1 MLKSVSICAALI
13 LAVAAFADSAEA
25 RQGGFS
31 GARAMS
37 IAGPGRMGM
46 APARYGT
53 LGNRG
58 IYRAG
63 VAPGTLGNRGIYRT
77 AGTYGQWQGRGNWS
91 GGKWAGGT
99 WQGGRWHGGRW
110 HGGRF
115 WPWGVGVG
123 AVALAASWPYY
134 AGYGYGYDSCVRWV
148 PDYGWVNVCDNPYY
162 GGYGYY

>member
-31 GARAMS
+31 GGRSMGGFHGGRSMGGFQGTRTMS

-63 VAPGTLGNRGIYRT
+63 VAPGTLGNYSN
-77 AGTYGQWQGRGNWS
+77 Y
-91 GGKWAGGT
+91 
-99 WQGGRWHGGRW
+99 
-110 HGGRF
+110 
-115 WPWGVGVG
+115 
-123 AVALAASWPYY
+123 
-134 AGYGYGYDSCVRWV
+134 
-148 PDYGWVNVCDNPYY
+148 
-162 GGYGYY
+162 